1 MTWLQLAGSLAAILI
16 LAGLAW
22 ALKLGRAGHEATI
35 EDPDAAARAAEEALA
50 GFDATGALV
59 GEDRAAALVAG
70 AHGRIAVIK
79 RHGARL
85 AAREVRWSQVRAT
98 YDGILVETGDR
109 RFGSVTLVG
118 VDVLDVRRLAPSLTG
133 V

>member
-1 MTWLQLAGSLAAILI
+1 MTLVILAGSLAAILI

-22 ALKLGRAGHEATI
+22 LLKLGRSGHEGAI
-35 EDPDAAARAAEEALA
+35 EDAGQAGEAAEQAVA
-50 GFDATGALV
+50 GFRAIGALV

-70 AHGRIAVIK
+70 AHGRVAVVK

-85 AAREVRWSQVRAT
+85 AVREVRWEQVRAT
-98 YDGILVETGDR
+98 YDGMLVETGDR
-109 RFGSVTLVG
+109 RFGAVTVVG
-118 VDVLDVRRLAPSLTG
+118 VSVLDVRRLAPSLTS

>member
-22 ALKLGRAGHEATI
+22 VLKLGRAGHEGTI
-35 EDPDAAARAAEEALA
+35 DDPDAAAEAAEQALA
-50 GFDATGALV
+50 GFAAIGALV
-59 GEDRAAALVAG
+59 GDDHAAALVAG
-70 AHGRIAVIK
+70 RGGRVAVIK

-85 AAREVRWSQVRAT
+85 AAREVRWDKVRAV
-98 YDGILVETGDR
+98 YDGMLVETGDR
-109 RFGSVTLVG
+109 RFGAVTVTG
-118 VDVLDVRRLAPSLTG
+118 VSVLDVRRLAPSLTR

>member
-1 MTWLQLAGSLAAILI
+1 MNWLQLAGSIAAILI

-22 ALKLGRAGHEATI
+22 ALKLGRAGHEGTI
-35 EDPDAAARAAEEALA
+35 DTPEQAVEAAEQALA
-50 GFDATGALV
+50 GFRAIRALV

-70 AHGRIAVIK
+70 THGRVAAIK

-85 AAREVRWSQVRAT
+85 AVREVRWSQVRAT
-98 YDGILVETGDR
+98 YDGILIETGDR
-109 RFGSVTLVG
+109 RFGAVTVRG
-118 VDVLDVRRLAPSLTG
+118 VDVLDVRRLAPSLTE

>member
-22 ALKLGRAGHEATI
+22 LLKLGRAGHEGTVD
-35 EDPDAAARAAEEALA
+35 DPESAARAAEEALA
-50 GFDATGALV
+50 GFRAIGALV
-59 GEDRAAALVAG
+59 GDDRAAALVAG
-70 AHGRIAVIK
+70 AHGRVAVVK

-85 AAREVRWSQVRAT
+85 AVREVRWSQVRAT
-98 YDGILVETGDR
+98 FDGILVETGDR
-109 RFGSVTLVG
+109 RFGAVTVAG
-118 VDVLDVRRLAPSLTG
+118 INVLDIRRLAPSLTS

>member
-1 MTWLQLAGSLAAILI
+1 VPWLLLAGSLAAILI

-22 ALKLGRAGHEATI
+22 ALKLGRAGHEGTV
-35 EDPDAAARAAEEALA
+35 EDPESAARAAEEALA
-50 GFDATGALV
+50 GFAAIGALV

-70 AHGRIAVIK
+70 AHGRVAAIR

-85 AAREVRWSQVRAT
+85 AVREVRWSQVRAT
-98 YDGILVETGDR
+98 FDGILVETGDR
-109 RFGSVTLVG
+109 RFGAVTVTG
-118 VDVLDVRRLAPSLTG
+118 IDVLDIRRLAPSLTS

>member
-1 MTWLQLAGSLAAILI
+1 MPWLQLAGSLAAILI

-22 ALKLGRAGHEATI
+22 ALKLGRAGHEGTI
-35 EDPDAAARAAEEALA
+35 DDPESAVRAAEEALA
-50 GFDATGALV
+50 GFAASGALV
-59 GEDRAAALVAG
+59 GEDRAAALAVG
-70 AHGRIAVIK
+70 AHGRVAAIK

-85 AAREVRWSQVRAT
+85 AVREVRWSQVRAT
-98 YDGILVETGDR
+98 HDGILIETGDR
-109 RFGSVTLVG
+109 RFGAVTVRG

>member
-22 ALKLGRAGHEATI
+22 LLKLGRAGHEGTI
-35 EDPDAAARAAEEALA
+35 DEPDQAAEAAEQSLA
-50 GFDATGALV
+50 GFRTVGALV
-59 GEDRAAALVAG
+59 GDDRAAALVAG
-70 AHGRIAVIK
+70 EHGRVAVIK

-85 AAREVRWSQVRAT
+85 AVREVRWEQVRAT
-98 YDGILVETGDR
+98 HEGMLVETGDR
-109 RFGSVTLVG
+109 RFGAVTVTG
-118 VDVLDVRRLAPSLTG
+118 INVLDVRRLAPSLTS